1 MYFDQFKHQLP
12 DTDPA
17 ETQEWLDA
25 LDQIHSQEGDER
37 ARFVLYKLLKRS
49 RQLHVG
55 LPSLTQTRY
64 INTISPE
71 QEPFFPGDEE
81 LERRIRRLIRWNA
94 VAMVMRANN
103 RFAGIGGHLA
113 TYASAATLYEV
124 GFNHFFRGK
133 DDGGSG
139 DQIFFQGHAA
149 PGIYARAFLEGR
161 LTEAN
166 LDHFRQEALSGGVG
180 LPSYPHPRTLPD
192 FWEFPT
198 VSMGLGP
205 MAAVYQARLNRY
217 LANRG
222 LADTSASRVWA
233 FLGDGEMDE
242 PEALAGISLAAREG
256 LDNLTFVVNCNLQ
269 RLDGPV
275 RGNGKIIQELEGLF
289 RGAGW
294 NVVKVIWGREWDD
307 LLARDVDGLLVN
319 KMNELLDGEFQKF
332 SVSGGAYIREHFFG
346 PDERLRRL
354 VEHLT
359 DDELT
364 RLRRGGHDYR
374 KVYAAYRAATE
385 YRGAPTVILAKTIKG
400 WTLGPGV
407 EARNITHQAK
417 KLSEAELRIF
427 RDRLQLPIPDS
438 KLKDAPYYHP
448 GPDSDEIRYMIER
461 RRALGGFMPRRVV
474 RAKPLPAPRPE
485 VDAEFTLGSEMAVST
500 TMAFG
505 RLLRNLIRDP
515 EVGPR
520 VVPIVP
526 DEARTFGLDP
536 LFKEVGIY
544 AALGQRYEPV
554 DSDLVLSYREAQN
567 GQVLEEGITE
577 AGAVASLQAAA
588 TAYAT
593 HGLTLIPFY
602 IFYSMFGFQ
611 RTGDQFWA
619 LADERGRGFVMGA
632 TAGRTTLMGEGLQH
646 DDGHSHVLASV
657 VPNIRAYDPAYA
669 YELAAIV
676 REGIDRMFARG
687 EDVYYYITLYNEN
700 YPMPRRAAELTDEQ
714 IVRGIYRL
722 LEAPELGKDSHG
734 AKAKT
739 AGRTAATGATSPTRA
754 AGALPVRLVGSGSIL
769 QQVVAARQLLAERGI
784 AAEVY
789 SATSFQQLRADG
801 LSVDRWNRLHPDAAP
816 RVPLVAEVFP
826 DGGPIVIATDWI
838 RAYPELVAPWLPA
851 NRLILGT
858 DGFGRSDAREALRQL
873 FEIDP
878 PHIAAAA
885 MVGLARAGRL
895 SGKEAAA
902 AMRELG
908 VDPDA
913 PDPRSL

>member
-1 MYFDQFKHQLP
+1 MYFDEFKHQLP
-12 DTDPA
+12 DIDPS

-25 LDQIHSQEGDER
+25 LDQIHRQEGDER
-37 ARFVLYKLLKRS
+37 ARFVLYKLLKRA
-49 RQLHVG
+49 RQLHIG
-55 LPSLTQTRY
+55 LPPLTQTRY

-81 LERRIRRLIRWNA
+81 IERRIRRLIRWNA
-94 VAMVMRANN
+94 VAMVLRANN
-103 RFAGIGGHLA
+103 RAPGLGGHLA

-133 DDGGSG
+133 DDGGAG

-161 LTEAN
+161 LTEEN
-166 LDHFRQEALSGGVG
+166 LDHFRQEALSPDG
-180 LPSYPHPRTLPD
+180 LPSYPHPRTMPD

-205 MAAVYQARLNRY
+205 IAAIYQARLNRY

-233 FLGDGEMDE
+233 FAGDGEMDE
-242 PEALAGISLAAREG
+242 PESVTALSLAAREG
-256 LDNLTFVVNCNLQ
+256 LDNLIFVVNCNLQ

-294 NVVKVIWGREWDD
+294 NVIKVIWGREWDD

-319 KMNELLDGEFQKF
+319 KMNETPDGEFQKF
-332 SVSGGAYIREHFFG
+332 SVAGGAYIREHFFG
-346 PDERLRRL
+346 PDQRLRRL
-354 VEHLT
+354 VENLS
-359 DDELT
+359 DDELA

-385 YRGAPTVILAKTIKG
+385 YRGGPTVVLAKTIKG
-400 WTLGPGV
+400 WALGPGV

-417 KLSEAELRIF
+417 KLSEAELRVF

-448 GPDSDEIRYMIER
+448 GPDSDEVRYMLDR
-461 RRALGGFMPRRVV
+461 RHALVGSVPKRVV
-474 RAKPLPAPRPE
+474 RAQPLPAPRPE
-485 VDAEFTLGSEMAVST
+485 VDVEFAAGSEVAVST

-515 EVGPR
+515 QIGSH

-554 DSDLVLSYREAQN
+554 DSDLVLSYREAKD

-577 AGAVASLQAAA
+577 AGAVASLQVAA
-588 TAYAT
+588 TSYAT
-593 HGLTLIPFY
+593 HGVPLIPFY

-657 VPNIRAYDPAYA
+657 IPNIRAYDPAYA

-676 REGIDRMFARG
+676 REGIDRMFAKG

-700 YPMPRRAAELTDEQ
+700 YAMPRRPDGLTDQQ
-714 IVRGIYRL
+714 IVGGIYRL
-722 LEAPELGKDSHG
+722 LAAPDL
-734 AKAKT
+734 
-739 AGRTAATGATSPTRA
+739 GRTAGARVAPRGAAPGSK
-754 AGALPVRLVGSGSIL
+754 AGARGGPPVRLVGSGSIL
-769 QQVVAARQLLAERGI
+769 QQVVAARQILAERGI

-801 LSVDRWNRLHPDAAP
+801 LAADRWNRLHPGEQARIP
-816 RVPLVAEVFP
+816 HVASALP
-826 DGGPIVIATDWI
+826 ADGGPIVIATDWI
-838 RAYPELVAPWLPA
+838 RAYPDLVAPWLPA
-851 NRLILGT
+851 CRLVLGT
-858 DGFGRSDAREALRQL
+858 DGFGRSDTREALRDL
-873 FEIDP
+873 FEIDA

-885 MVGLARAGRL
+885 LTGLARDGRL
-895 SGKEAAA
+895 DKAD
-902 AMRELG
+902 AMAGVRELG
-908 VDPDA
+908 VNPDA
-913 PDPRSL
+913 LDPRSL

>member
-1 MYFDQFKHQLP
+1 MDIDEFKHQLP
-12 DTDPA
+12 DIDPT

-37 ARFVLYKLLKRS
+37 ARFLLYKILKRA

-55 LPSLTQTRY
+55 LPPLTQTRY

-71 QEPFFPGDEE
+71 HEPFFPGDEE
-81 LERRIRRLIRWNA
+81 IERRIRRLIRWNA
-94 VAMVMRANN
+94 VAMVLRANS
-103 RFAGIGGHLA
+103 AHPGLGGHLA

-161 LTEAN
+161 LTEEN
-166 LDHFRQEALSGGVG
+166 LDHFRQEALSGVG
-180 LPSYPHPRTLPD
+180 LSSYPHPRTMPG

-205 MAAVYQARLNRY
+205 LAAIYQARLNRY
-217 LANRG
+217 LTNRG
-222 LADTSASRVWA
+222 LADTSASHVWA
-233 FLGDGEMDE
+233 FVGDGEMDE
-242 PEALAGISLAAREG
+242 PESVTALSLAAREG

-275 RGNGKIIQELEGLF
+275 RGDGKIIQELEGLF

-307 LLARDVDGLLVN
+307 LLARDVEGLLVN
-319 KMNELLDGEFQKF
+319 KMNETVDGEFQKY
-332 SVSGGAYIREHFFG
+332 SVAGGAYIREHFFG
-346 PDERLRRL
+346 PDPRLRRL
-354 VEHLT
+354 VENLS
-359 DDELT
+359 DDELA

-385 YRGAPTVILAKTIKG
+385 HRGAPSVVLAKTIKG
-400 WTLGPGV
+400 WALGPGV

-417 KLSEAELRIF
+417 KLSEAELRVF
-427 RDRLQLPIPDS
+427 RDRLQLPIPDDQ
-438 KLKDAPYYHP
+438 LHDAPYYHP
-448 GPDSDEIRYMIER
+448 GPDSEEVRYLLER
-461 RRALGGFMPRRVV
+461 RRALGGFVPRRVV
-474 RAKPLPAPRPE
+474 RPKPLPAPRPE
-485 VDAEFTLGSEMAVST
+485 VDAEFASGSEMAVST

-515 EVGPR
+515 QIGAR
-520 VVPIVP
+520 IVPIVP

-544 AALGQRYEPV
+544 ASGGQRYEPV
-554 DSDLVLSYREAQN
+554 DSDLVLSYREARD

-577 AGAVASLQAAA
+577 AGAVASLQVAA

-593 HGLTLIPFY
+593 HGVPLIPFY

-657 VPNIRAYDPAYA
+657 IPNIRAYDPAYA
-669 YELAAIV
+669 YELASIV
-676 REGIDRMFARG
+676 REGIDRMYVKG
-687 EDVYYYITLYNEN
+687 EDVFYYITLYNEN
-700 YPMPRRAAELTDEQ
+700 YSMPKRPADLTDEQ
-714 IVRGIYRL
+714 ISRGIYRL
-722 LEAPELGKDSHG
+722 LEAPSLGKDSRIG
-734 AKAKT
+734 
-739 AGRTAATGATSPTRA
+739 
-754 AGALPVRLVGSGSIL
+754 GALVRLVGSGSIL
-769 QQVVAARQLLAERGI
+769 QQAVAARDLLAERGI
-784 AAEVY
+784 PAAVY
-789 SATSFQQLRADG
+789 SATSFQQLRADA
-801 LSVDRWNRLHPDAAP
+801 LATDRWNRLHPGEEPRAP
-816 RVPLVAEVFP
+816 HVATVLPP
-826 DGGPIVIATDWI
+826 DGGQIVIATDWI
-838 RAYPELVAPWLPA
+838 RAYPDLVAPWLPA
-851 NRLILGT
+851 SRIVLGT
-858 DGFGRSDAREALRQL
+858 DGFGRSDTRETLRKL
-873 FEIDP
+873 FEIDA

-885 MVGLARAGRL
+885 VSGQAPAGQI
-895 SGKEAAA
+895 GGAEASIAI
-902 AMRELG
+902 REMG
-908 VDPDA
+908 VDPEA
-913 PDPRSL
+913 PDPLSL

>member
-1 MYFDQFKHQLP
+1 MYFDQFKQQLP
-12 DTDPA
+12 DIDPA

-25 LDQIHSQEGDER
+25 LDQIHGQEGDER
-37 ARFVLYKLLKRS
+37 ARFVLFKLLKRA

-55 LPSLTQTRY
+55 LPPLTQTRY

-103 RFAGIGGHLA
+103 RAPGLGGHLA

-161 LTEAN
+161 LTDEN
-166 LDHFRQEALSGGVG
+166 LDHFRQEALSPAG
-180 LPSYPHPRTLPD
+180 LPSYPHPRTQPN

-205 MAAVYQARLNRY
+205 IAAIYQARLNRY

-242 PEALAGISLAAREG
+242 PESIAGLSMAAREG

-294 NVVKVIWGREWDD
+294 NVIKVIWGREWDD

-319 KMNELLDGEFQKF
+319 KMNETLDGEFQKF
-332 SVSGGAYIREHFFG
+332 SVMGGAYIREHFFG
-346 PDERLRRL
+346 PDPRLRRL
-354 VEHLT
+354 VDHLS
-359 DDELT
+359 DDELA

-385 YRGAPTVILAKTIKG
+385 YRGAPTVVLAKTTKG
-400 WTLGPGV
+400 WALGPGV

-417 KLSEAELRIF
+417 KLSEAELKIF

-438 KLKDAPYYHP
+438 ELHDAPYYNP
-448 GPDSDEIRYMIER
+448 GPDSQEIKYLLER
-461 RRALGGFMPRRVV
+461 RRVLGGSVPKRVV
-474 RAKPLPAPRPE
+474 RAASLPAPRPE
-485 VDAEFTLGSEMAVST
+485 VDREFAAGSDVAVST
-500 TMAFG
+500 TMAFA

-515 EVGPR
+515 ELGR
-520 VVPIVP
+520 RIVPIVP

-536 LFKEVGIY
+536 LFKEAGIY

-554 DSDLVLSYREAQN
+554 DSDLVLSYREATD
-567 GQVLEEGITE
+567 GQVLEEGINE
-577 AGAVASLQAAA
+577 AGSVASLQAAS

-593 HGLTLIPFY
+593 HGVPLIPFY
-602 IFYSMFGFQ
+602 MFYSMFGFQ

-619 LADERGRGFVMGA
+619 LADIRGRGFVLGA

-657 VPNIRAYDPAYA
+657 IPNIRAYDPAYA
-669 YELAAIV
+669 FELATIV
-676 REGIDRMFARG
+676 RDGIERMYSKG
-687 EDVYYYITLYNEN
+687 EDVFYYITLYNEN
-700 YPMPRRAAELTDEQ
+700 YQMPKRPDGVTDEQ
-714 IVRGIYRL
+714 VIRGIYRL
-722 LEAPELGKDSHG
+722 YEAPDLGDSAR
-734 AKAKT
+734 AK
-739 AGRTAATGATSPTRA
+739 GP
-754 AGALPVRLVGSGSIL
+754 PVRLVGSGSIL
-769 QQVVAARQLLAERGI
+769 QQVVAARTLLADRGI

-789 SATSFQQLRADG
+789 SATSFQQLRSDG
-801 LSVDRWNRLHPDAAP
+801 LASDRWNRLHPDAEP
-816 RVPLVAEVFP
+816 RVPHISRVLPPE
-826 DGGPIVIATDWI
+826 GGPVVIATDWI
-838 RAYPELVAPWLPA
+838 RTYPDLVAPWLPA
-851 NRLILGT
+851 SRLVLGT
-858 DGFGRSDAREALRQL
+858 DGFGRSDAREALREL

-878 PHIAAAA
+878 SHIAAAA
-885 MVGLARAGRL
+885 LVGLARDGRM
-895 SGKEAAA
+895 SAAQA
-902 AMRELG
+902 ATGIRELG
-908 VDPDA
+908 VDPEA
-913 PDPRSL
+913 NDPRSL

>member
-1 MYFDQFKHQLP
+1 
-12 DTDPA
+12 
-17 ETQEWLDA
+17 
-25 LDQIHSQEGDER
+25 
-37 ARFVLYKLLKRS
+37 
-49 RQLHVG
+49 
-55 LPSLTQTRY
+55 
-64 INTISPE
+64 
-71 QEPFFPGDEE
+71 
-81 LERRIRRLIRWNA
+81 
-94 VAMVMRANN
+94 
-103 RFAGIGGHLA
+103 
-113 TYASAATLYEV
+113 
-124 GFNHFFRGK
+124 
-133 DDGGSG
+133 
-139 DQIFFQGHAA
+139 
-149 PGIYARAFLEGR
+149 
-161 LTEAN
+161 
-166 LDHFRQEALSGGVG
+166 
-180 LPSYPHPRTLPD
+180 
-192 FWEFPT
+192 
-198 VSMGLGP
+198 MGLGP
-205 MAAVYQARLNRY
+205 LAAVYQARLNRY

-222 LADTSASRVWA
+222 LADTSVSRVWA

-256 LDNLTFVVNCNLQ
+256 LDNLTFVINCNLQ

-294 NVVKVIWGREWDD
+294 NVIKVVWGREWDD

-319 KMNELLDGEFQKF
+319 KMNELLDGDFQKF
-332 SVSGGAYIREHFFG
+332 SVSGGAYIRDHFFG
-346 PDERLRRL
+346 PDEKLRQL
-354 VEHLT
+354 AEHLT
-359 DDELT
+359 DDELA

-385 YRGAPTVILAKTIKG
+385 YVGAPTVVLAKTTKG
-400 WTLGPGV
+400 WALGPGV
-407 EARNITHQAK
+407 EARNITHQTK
-417 KLSEAELRIF
+417 KLSEAELRVF
-427 RDRLQLPIPDS
+427 RDRLELPIPDS
-438 KLKDAPYYHP
+438 KIKDAPYYHP
-448 GPDSDEIRYMIER
+448 GPDSDEIKYMLER
-461 RRALGGFMPRRVV
+461 RRTLGGFVPRRVV
-474 RAKPLPAPRPE
+474 RARPLPAPRPE
-485 VDAEFTLGSEMAVST
+485 VDAEFTTGSEMAVST

-515 EVGPR
+515 ELGQR
-520 VVPIVP
+520 IVPIVP

-554 DSDLVLSYREAQN
+554 DSDLVLSYREAKN

-577 AGAVASLQAAA
+577 AGSVASLQAAA

-593 HGLTLIPFY
+593 HGLSLIPFY

-646 DDGHSHVLASV
+646 DDGQSHVLASV
-657 VPNIRAYDPAYA
+657 IPNIRAYDPAYA
-669 YELAAIV
+669 YEMAAIV
-676 REGIDRMFARG
+676 REGIDRMYARG

-700 YPMPRRAAELTDEQ
+700 YPMPKRAADLTDEQ

-722 LEAPELGKDSHG
+722 LAAPELGKDSGKGKSGTKTG
-734 AKAKT
+734 AKA
-739 AGRTAATGATSPTRA
+739 GAKKGA
-754 AGALPVRLVGSGSIL
+754 AGAPPVRLVGSGSIL
-769 QQVVAARQLLAERGI
+769 QQVVAARDLLAGRGI

-801 LSVDRWNRLHPDAAP
+801 LSIDRWNRLHPEAEP
-816 RVPLVAEVFP
+816 RVPVIAQVLPA
-826 DGGPIVIATDWI
+826 GGPIVVATDWI
-838 RAYPELVAPWLPA
+838 RTYPELVAPWLPA

-858 DGFGRSDAREALRQL
+858 DGFGRSDARDALRSL

-885 MVGLARAGRL
+885 IVGLARDGRL
-895 SGKEAAA
+895 TGKEAAA

>member
-1 MYFDQFKHQLP
+1 MYFDEFKHQLP
-12 DTDPA
+12 DIDPT

-37 ARFVLYKLLKRS
+37 ARFLLYKILKRA
-49 RQLHVG
+49 RQLHIG
-55 LPSLTQTRY
+55 LPPLTQTRY

-71 QEPFFPGDEE
+71 QEPFFPGDED

-94 VAMVMRANN
+94 VAMVLRANN
-103 RFAGIGGHLA
+103 RAPGLGGHLA

-161 LTEAN
+161 LTAEN
-166 LDHFRQEALSGGVG
+166 LDHFRQEALSGVG
-180 LPSYPHPRTLPD
+180 LPSYPHPRTMPG

-205 MAAVYQARLNRY
+205 IAAIYQARLNRY

-222 LADTSASRVWA
+222 LADTSASRIWA

-242 PEALAGISLAAREG
+242 PESITGLALAAREG
-256 LDNLTFVVNCNLQ
+256 LDNLTFVINCNLQ

-307 LLARDVDGLLVN
+307 LLARDVEGVLVN
-319 KMNELLDGEFQKF
+319 KMNETVDGEFQKY
-332 SVSGGAYIREHFFG
+332 SVAGGAYIREHFFG
-346 PDERLRRL
+346 PDPRLRRL
-354 VEHLT
+354 AEHLS
-359 DDELT
+359 DDQLA

-385 YRGAPTVILAKTIKG
+385 YRGAPSVVLAHTIKG

-427 RDRLQLPIPDS
+427 RDRLELPIPDS
-438 KLKDAPYYHP
+438 ELHDAPYYHP
-448 GPDSDEIRYMIER
+448 GPDSEEVRYMLER
-461 RRALGGFMPRRVV
+461 RRALGGPVPRRVV
-474 RAKPLPAPRPE
+474 RAVPLPAPRPE
-485 VDAEFTLGSEMAVST
+485 VDAEFASGSEMAVST

-515 EVGPR
+515 QIGPR
-520 VVPIVP
+520 IVPIVP

-544 AALGQRYEPV
+544 ASMGQRYEPV
-554 DSDLVLSYREAQN
+554 DSDLVLSYREAQD

-577 AGAVASLQAAA
+577 AGAVASLQVAA
-588 TAYAT
+588 TSYAT
-593 HGLTLIPFY
+593 HGLPLIPFY

-646 DDGHSHVLASV
+646 DDGHSHLLASV
-657 VPNIRAYDPAYA
+657 IPNIRAYDPAYA

-676 REGIDRMFARG
+676 REGIDRMYTKG
-687 EDVYYYITLYNEN
+687 EDVFYYVTLYNEN
-700 YPMPRRAAELTDEQ
+700 YPMPKRPDGLTDEQ
-714 IVRGIYRL
+714 IAGGIYRL
-722 LEAPELGKDSHG
+722 LDAPTLG
-734 AKAKT
+734 
-739 AGRTAATGATSPTRA
+739 AAARVDGQ
-754 AGALPVRLVGSGSIL
+754 PVRLVGSGSIL
-769 QQVVAARQLLAERGI
+769 QQIVAARGLLAERGI

-789 SATSFQQLRADG
+789 SATSFQRLRVDG
-801 LSVDRWNRLHPDAAP
+801 LATDRWNRLNPGEKP
-816 RVPLVAEVFP
+816 RQPLVARVLPAE
-826 DGGPIVIATDWI
+826 GGQIVIATDWI
-838 RAYPELVAPWLPA
+838 RGYPDLVAPWLPA
-851 NRLILGT
+851 SRIVLGT
-858 DGFGRSDAREALRQL
+858 DGFGRSDTRETLRKL
-873 FEIDP
+873 FEIDAL
-878 PHIAAAA
+878 HIAAAA
-885 MVGLARAGRL
+885 MVGLARAGRMATADAQ
-895 SGKEAAA
+895 AAA
-902 AMRELG
+902 RELG
-908 VDPDA
+908 IDEFA
-913 PDPRSL
+913 PDPMAL

>member
-1 MYFDQFKHQLP
+1 LPRNSGLETQPTVYFDQFKHQLP

-37 ARFVLYKLLKRS
+37 ARFVLYKLLKRA

-55 LPSLTQTRY
+55 LPPLTQTRY

-94 VAMVMRANN
+94 VAMVMRVNE
-103 RFAGIGGHLA
+103 RFPGLGGHLA

-161 LTEAN
+161 LTEEN

-256 LDNLTFVVNCNLQ
+256 LDNLTFVINCNLQ

-319 KMNELLDGEFQKF
+319 KMNELLDGDFQKF

-346 PDERLRRL
+346 PDERLRHL
-354 VEHLT
+354 VEQLS
-359 DDELT
+359 DDELA

-385 YRGAPTVILAKTIKG
+385 YRGAPTVVLAKTIKG
-400 WTLGPGV
+400 WALGPGV

-417 KLSEAELRIF
+417 KLSEAELRVF

-438 KLKDAPYYHP
+438 KLKEAPYYHP
-448 GPDSDEIRYMIER
+448 GPDSDEIRYMLER
-461 RRALGGFMPRRVV
+461 RRVLGGFVPRRVV
-474 RAKPLPAPRPE
+474 RSGPLPAPRPE
-485 VDAEFTLGSEMAVST
+485 VDAEFASGSEMAVST

-505 RLLRNLIRDP
+505 
-515 EVGPR
+515 
-520 VVPIVP
+520 
-526 DEARTFGLDP
+526 LDP

-544 AALGQRYEPV
+544 SALGQLYEPV
-554 DSDLVLSYREAQN
+554 DSELVLSYREARN

-593 HGLTLIPFY
+593 HGLSLIPFY

-657 VPNIRAYDPAYA
+657 IPNIRAYDPAFA

-700 YPMPRRAAELTDEQ
+700 YPMPMRAAELTDEQ

-722 LEAPELGKDSHG
+722 LAAPELGKEARGSKAG
-734 AKAKT
+734 A
-739 AGRTAATGATSPTRA
+739 AGVGAGA
-754 AGALPVRLVGSGSIL
+754 AGAQPVRLVGSGSIL

-801 LSVDRWNRLHPDAAP
+801 LSVDRWNRLHPEAAP
-816 RVPLVAEVFP
+816 RVPLVAAVLP
-826 DGGPIVIATDWI
+826 DGGPVVFATDWI
-838 RAYPELVAPWLPA
+838 RSYPELVAPWLPA

-858 DGFGRSDAREALRQL
+858 DGFGRSDARQALRRL

-885 MVGLARAGRL
+885 IVGLARAGRL